1 MIKKKNTIYIGI
13 IGGSRCSSETS
24 KLAFK
29 TGELI
34 AQQGWILVC
43 GGMSGVME
51 SACEGAYSSNG
62 VTIGILPGESREK
75 SNPYITYSIVTGL
88 GEVRNSIVVKSS
100 DAIIAF
106 EGSYGTLSEIA
117 FANISGKPVV
127 SLNSWK
133 IYTQHNKGN
142 ILFVGEAQDP
152 AHAIKLVKEELLLR
166 F

>member
-1 MIKKKNTIYIGI
+1 MGENKNTIYIGI
-13 IGGSRCSSETS
+13 IGGSRCSLETS
-24 KLAFK
+24 KLAYE

-51 SACEGAYSSNG
+51 EACKGAVASKG
-62 VTIGILPGESREK
+62 VTIGILPGNSREK
-75 SNPYITYSIVTGL
+75 ANKYLTYSIATGL
-88 GEVRNSIVVKSS
+88 NEVRNSIVVKSS
-100 DAIIAF
+100 DALIAF

-117 FANISGKPVV
+117 FANISGKPVI

-142 ILFVGEAQDP
+142 ILFVGEAQSP
-152 AHAIKLVKEELLLR
+152 ANAIKLVKEELLLR
-166 F
+166 Y

>member
-1 MIKKKNTIYIGI
+1 MKKKDTMYIGI
-13 IGGSRCSSETS
+13 IGGSRCSQETA
-24 KLAFK
+24 KIAFE
-29 TGELI
+29 TGALI

-43 GGMSGVME
+43 GGMGGVME
-51 SACEGAYSSNG
+51 AACEGAFSSNG
-62 VTIGILPGESREK
+62 VTIGILPGGSRDK
-75 SNPYITYSIVTGL
+75 ANKFLTYSITTGL

-117 FANISGKPVV
+117 FANISGKPVI

-133 IYTQHNKGN
+133 IYTEHNKGN
-142 ILFVGEAQDP
+142 ILFVGEAQSP
-152 AHAIKLVKEELLLR
+152 AHAIKMVKEELLLR

>member
-1 MIKKKNTIYIGI
+1 MKKKDTMYIGI
-13 IGGSRCSSETS
+13 IGGSRCSQETA
-24 KLAFK
+24 KLAFE
-29 TGELI
+29 TGALI

-43 GGMSGVME
+43 GGMGGVME
-51 SACEGAYSSNG
+51 AACEGAVSCNG
-62 VTIGILPGESREK
+62 VTIGILPGGSREK
-75 SNPYITYSIVTGL
+75 ANKYLTYSITTGL

-117 FANISGKPVV
+117 FANISGKPVI

-133 IYTQHNKGN
+133 IYTEHSKGN
-142 ILFVGEAQDP
+142 ILFVGEAQSP
-152 AHAIKLVKEELLLR
+152 AHAIKMVKEELLLR